1 MKRVIKDRALSLV
14 EELAFFFRQQWSI
27 QQANRYVFMLTLHAD
42 VQRDVSAVHKIKQ
55 APTETV
61 VASQIVRSWLPP
73 PSSVSVVEWDS
84 EVIEETIHPHTSTP
98 WSPGLWGHSANPAAS
113 MTGQTVHQKHAHTHD
128 ISSLVSVSQTASHT
142 HADTYTQAYTLW
154 HFLVKRTSVRSP
166 SHHHHHN
173 QRSFV
178 EG

>member
-14 EELAFFFRQQWSI
+14 EELALFFRQQWSI

-42 VQRDVSAVHKIKQ
+42 VQRDVSAMHKIEQ

-113 MTGQTVHQKHAHTHD
+113 TTGQTVHQKHAHTHD

-142 HADTYTQAYTLW
+142 LTLW

>member
-14 EELAFFFRQQWSI
+14 EELALFFRQQWSI
-27 QQANRYVFMLTLHAD
+27 QQANRYVFMLTLYAD
-42 VQRDVSAVHKIKQ
+42 VQRDVSAMHKIEQ

-113 MTGQTVHQKHAHTHD
+113 TTGQTVHQKHAHTHD

-142 HADTYTQAYTLW
+142 LTLTHRLT
-154 HFLVKRTSVRSP
+154 HFDISLSKEPVCALPPTTIITINAP
-166 SHHHHHN
+166 L
-173 QRSFV
+173 
-178 EG
+178 

>member
-1 MKRVIKDRALSLV
+1 MIKDRALSPV
-14 EELAFFFRQQWSI
+14 EKLALFFRQQWSL
-27 QQANRYVFMLTLHAD
+27 QQARRYVFMLTLHAD
-42 VQRDVSAVHKIKQ
+42 VQRDVRAMHKIKQ
-55 APTETV
+55 TPTETL
-61 VASQIVRSWLPP
+61 VASQIVRSSGLPP
-73 PSSVSVVEWDS
+73 PSLVSIVELDS

-113 MTGQTVHQKHAHTHD
+113 MTGQTVTRKTRTHTHD

-142 HADTYTQAYTLW
+142 HADTHTQAYTLW
-154 HFLVKRTSVRSP
+154 HFLVKRTSVCSP

-178 EG
+178 AG

>member
-14 EELAFFFRQQWSI
+14 EELALFFRQQWSI

-42 VQRDVSAVHKIKQ
+42 VQRDVSAMRKIEQ

-113 MTGQTVHQKHAHTHD
+113 TTGQTVHQKHAHTHD

-142 HADTYTQAYTLW
+142 LTLT
-154 HFLVKRTSVRSP
+154 HFDISLSKEPVCALPPTTIITINAP
-166 SHHHHHN
+166 L
-173 QRSFV
+173 
-178 EG
+178 